1 MRKTALAL
9 MALAGVGAVTEAAQA
24 QTAAPSASP
33 APPAPTAMVAN
44 PCALP
49 RNPANDWP
57 NLCKYQQANRALAAR
72 PRVVFMGDSITEFWI
87 TRAPGIFAQGAVD
100 RGISG
105 QTTPQMLV
113 RFMQDVIALK
123 PRVVHIMA
131 GTNDVAGNTGPTSPT
146 EYAANIRAMVELAQ
160 GNGIAVV
167 IGSILPMRAFP
178 WKPGMTP
185 APQVIALNA
194 WLKDYA
200 RSRGTVYADYHS
212 AMADAD
218 GGMKPGLA
226 ADGVH
231 PDAAGYAIMEPIARA
246 AIAEAEE
253 AHR

>member
-1 MRKTALAL
+1 MRKAVLAL
-9 MALAGVGAVTEAAQA
+9 IALAGVAAGTAQA
-24 QTAAPSASP
+24 QTASPVSSP
-33 APPAPTAMVAN
+33 ALPALTAMVEN

-49 RNPANDWP
+49 RSPANDWP
-57 NLCKYQQANRALAAR
+57 NLCKYQQANRALAAN

-87 TRAPGIFAQGAVD
+87 TRAPAIFAGGTVD

-105 QTTPQMLV
+105 QTSPQMLL

-160 GNGIAVV
+160 ANGIAVV
-167 IGSILPMRAFP
+167 IGSILPTRAFP
-178 WKPGMTP
+178 WKPGMMP
-185 APQVIALNA
+185 AQQVIALNA

-200 RSRGTVYADYHS
+200 RSRGAVFADYHS

-231 PDAAGYAIMEPIARA
+231 PDAAGYAVMEPIARA
-246 AIAEAEE
+246 AIAEAEKS
-253 AHR
+253 RR